1 LTAVAAGSAAGAKPY
16 NFFQF
21 RHRLIERARF
31 GRGGSATAAEL
42 DILRLEPR
50 RYRSIDLPAPIW
62 AFNGSL
68 TTAELADDW

>member
-1 LTAVAAGSAAGAKPY
+1 MTAVAACTAAGVKPY
-16 NFFQF
+16 NFFEF
-21 RHRLIERARF
+21 RHRLIERALF
-31 GRGGSATAAEL
+31 GRGGSATGAEL

-68 TTAELADDW
+68 TTAELAYDR